1 MNRMN
6 NEKKQFGNSVQLIP
20 KIITALTVLA
30 LLCIINASHVPVV
43 FTVSQIN
50 IRNLP
55 LTANT
60 APGIIITGAN
70 WTNCGWVTNPG
81 RWLIPA
87 FAKSGHYKPDYGG
100 LYFDFPIVN
109 AYFQI
114 RNCTLENAFGRV
126 LMMLVFI

>member
-6 NEKKQFGNSVQLIP
+6 NEKKQFGNSVELIP
-20 KIITALTVLA
+20 KRITALTVLA

-50 IRNLP
+50 IRNSP

-70 WTNCGWVTNPG
+70 WTNCGWVNG
-81 RWLIPA
+81 
-87 FAKSGHYKPDYGG
+87 SGTLADPCV
-100 LYFDFPIVN
+100 LQNLVIISPITADCISISNSN